1 MCESKP
7 SQFVSIIAIE
17 DSGPRTMSE
26 SDQSEQSISIIMEN
40 SEPNSLS
47 DSSEKIPITCDK
59 TKTSSTAGVT
69 NLGFVED
76 RDVYNDNKQSNQRS
90 SPSSFEEITMSS
102 DTDCDTASK
111 LELADL
117 SPRVITDVSTKN
129 GLTEEQY
136 KEYFMSENDL
146 KNSFRGEQTKNR
158 GTKNCGK
165 LCCWMLS
172 LALLAGAITVAVLIG
187 IGVIDTDPVRQV
199 KESRNLEIEAAGIE
213 EIHTQTFMEVANTSG
228 PNVLTNDPAFFF
240 SKKAYKKE
248 TEYEDE
254 VKHEF
259 ELKLRVKQGLE
270 DEPEY
275 EVEPK
280 VLASVPVTGE
290 TPELVITN
298 EIRIYSENVTNPNEH
313 ENKKKE
319 IVTVPEAA
327 APTELVITNEIR
339 ISQENE
345 TAPIAVHEHTTTE
358 DILVP
363 DVSITVSLPDPET
376 STMVHHDEYLYQ
388 NEILSDHEGSAQY
401 ELSYDA
407 NISQDTG
414 ISLDMDNLSEGST
427 HFQHNMQHF
436 LDDVIENG
444 SGEED
449 TVDYKPIHSSGK
461 VENMTVEN
469 TFEEMVG
476 DESLE
481 VNIMEPRGLKFST
494 IDSSNDPSE
503 SIKERHIANK
513 FPLEADFVNGQFL
526 REKAN

>member
-1 MCESKP
+1 M
-7 SQFVSIIAIE
+7 
-17 DSGPRTMSE
+17 G
-26 SDQSEQSISIIMEN
+26 
-40 SEPNSLS
+40 
-47 DSSEKIPITCDK
+47 
-59 TKTSSTAGVT
+59 
-69 NLGFVED
+69 
-76 RDVYNDNKQSNQRS
+76 
-90 SPSSFEEITMSS
+90 
-102 DTDCDTASK
+102 
-111 LELADL
+111 
-117 SPRVITDVSTKN
+117 STKN

-146 KNSFRGEQTKNR
+146 KNSFRGEQTKNQS
-158 GTKNCGK
+158 TKNCGK

-172 LALLAGAITVAVLIG
+172 LALLAGAITVAALIG

-254 VKHEF
+254 VNHEF

-270 DEPEY
+270 YEPEY
-275 EVEPK
+275 KIEPK
-280 VLASVPVTGE
+280 VLAYVPVTGE
-290 TPELVITN
+290 TPELVMTN
-298 EIRIYSENVTNPNEH
+298 EIRIYSENVTNPNDH
-313 ENKKKE
+313 ENKQKE
-319 IVTVPEAA
+319 IVPVPEAA

-339 ISQENE
+339 ISEENE
-345 TAPIAVHEHTTTE
+345 TAPIAVHEHKTTA
-358 DILVP
+358 DIFVP
-363 DVSITVSLPDPET
+363 DVSITVNLPDPET
-376 STMVHHDEYLYQ
+376 STLAHHDEYLYQ

-401 ELSYDA
+401 ELSYDV
-407 NISQDTG
+407 NISTDTA

-449 TVDYKPIHSSGK
+449 IVDYEPIHSSGK
-461 VENMTVEN
+461 VENMIVEN
-469 TFEEMVG
+469 TFEEMVE

-481 VNIMEPRGLKFST
+481 VNIMEPRALKFST

-503 SIKERHIANK
+503 SIKERHIENK
-513 FPLEADFVNGQFL
+513 IPLEADLFNGQFL
-526 REKAN
+526 TETAN

>member
-1 MCESKP
+1 M
-7 SQFVSIIAIE
+7 
-17 DSGPRTMSE
+17 G
-26 SDQSEQSISIIMEN
+26 
-40 SEPNSLS
+40 
-47 DSSEKIPITCDK
+47 
-59 TKTSSTAGVT
+59 
-69 NLGFVED
+69 
-76 RDVYNDNKQSNQRS
+76 
-90 SPSSFEEITMSS
+90 
-102 DTDCDTASK
+102 
-111 LELADL
+111 
-117 SPRVITDVSTKN
+117 STKN

-158 GTKNCGK
+158 STKNCGK

-270 DEPEY
+270 YETEY
-275 EVEPK
+275 EIEPK

-298 EIRIYSENVTNPNEH
+298 EIRISE
-313 ENKKKE
+313 
-319 IVTVPEAA
+319 
-327 APTELVITNEIR
+327 
-339 ISQENE
+339 ENE
-345 TAPIAVHEHTTTE
+345 TAPVAVHEHNTTE

-363 DVSITVSLPDPET
+363 DVSITVNLPDPET
-376 STMVHHDEYLYQ
+376 STMAHHDEYLYQ

-401 ELSYDA
+401 ELSYDV
-407 NISQDTG
+407 NISTDTA

-427 HFQHNMQHF
+427 HFQHNMHHF

-449 TVDYKPIHSSGK
+449 TVDYTPIHSSGK
-461 VENMTVEN
+461 VESMTVEN
-469 TFEEMVG
+469 TFEEMVE

-481 VNIMEPRGLKFST
+481 VNNMEPRALKFST
-494 IDSSNDPSE
+494 IDSSNNPSE
-503 SIKERHIANK
+503 SIKERHIENK
-513 FPLEADFVNGQFL
+513 IPLEADFFNGQFL
-526 REKAN
+526 TETAN